1 MMTGIPPPRSYDY
14 RWQISRLNDK
24 GFSQGI
30 REIVAR
36 MLDPSMAMR
45 PDALQ
50 LVDEVEKGWRV
61 WRASTVEGQAYID
74 VRDKLVRREYE
85 SMRGIEVPGWGFL
98 PSL

>member
-1 MMTGIPPPRSYDY
+1 M
-14 RWQISRLNDK
+14 NDK

-30 REIVAR
+30 RDIVAQ

-85 SMRGIEVPGWGFL
+85 SMKGIEVRGRGFL